1 MSGYPRSF
9 LWFSSIQ
16 GGAQMRKDGS
26 FPTVNNCRHER
37 THTRSAAHLEN
48 SALLTE
54 TPYPTPNERK
64 PKKAL
69 LTS

>member
-1 MSGYPRSF
+1 MSGDPRLF
-9 LWFSSIQ
+9 PVVSSVR
-16 GGAQMRKDGS
+16 GGAQMRKDGW
-26 FPTVNNCRHER
+26 FPTVNNGRHER
-37 THTRSAAHLEN
+37 THMGSAAHLEN
-48 SALLTE
+48 SALLTA